1 MMRVRSL
8 RDIEWLSVVQAG
20 QLVNMSPSTIR
31 RAISDNK
38 LRAFRDGKLFRINR
52 EDLDDYMR
60 RGCDGELETY

>member
-1 MMRVRSL
+1 MRVRSL

-20 QLVNMSPSTIR
+20 QLVNMSPSKIR

-60 RGCDGELETY
+60 RGCNNELETN

>member
-1 MMRVRSL
+1 MRVRSL

-20 QLVNMSPSTIR
+20 QLVNMSPSKIR

-60 RGCDGELETY
+60 RGRDGKLETN